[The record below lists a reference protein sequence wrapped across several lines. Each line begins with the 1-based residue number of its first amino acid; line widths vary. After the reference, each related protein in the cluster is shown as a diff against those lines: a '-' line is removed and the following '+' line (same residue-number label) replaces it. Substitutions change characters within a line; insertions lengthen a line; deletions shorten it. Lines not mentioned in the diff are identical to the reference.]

1 MIDLLLITDIPRV
14 RKIFSRLT
22 DDRNIRLRIANNL
35 EKGAE
40 ELTAEKPTV
49 VFVQTHLSGLS
60 ADIILM
66 HLKKKLGRKRTHF
79 VLLATTDQVS
89 RETIASYH
97 GHIDIALADDAVQLS
112 IRELL
117 ATLLAKP
124 ARKAATPSP
133 VHSTAGEQVPAIF
146 ATLPPAR
153 EIPPVITPL
162 SLPNLGST
170 AVQAPISDTTSQQT
184 TQELPGEPS
193 PQEQGIAYP
202 SRTPLSV
209 YSEFNSSFDS
219 AVEAMPPPTAV
230 NDNMQQQQRVWQS
243 LDRETPPPAAAP
255 TKRTFLLWLIPVVAV
270 VVVVTVLQQQRS
282 KPETIAI
289 KPSSAPV
296 IQPEPA
302 KPSPKPAVASAPAAG
317 ATAPATAVVTPPVV
331 ASPTVKT
338 PVAAAVPAVAA
349 KPPKTPAAQPT
360 TTPRLKKLPD
370 FIPRYG
376 FDKKYGAENPGW
388 ERYKG
393 QVTEFK
399 VLREGEAIKA
409 IQVLDRGG
417 RGVPESFM
425 KGVLRQLAKNPALV
439 VESTEK
445 KEGYQIQRGRLSET
459 QDVVYYRDSDGGRL
473 RGFVVTWR

>member
-66 HLKKKLGRKRTHF
+66 HLKKQLGRKRTHF

-97 GHIDIALADDAVQLS
+97 GHIDIALSDEAVQLS
-112 IRELL
+112 TRELL

-124 ARKAATPSP
+124 ARKAAAPSP
-133 VHSTAGEQVPAIF
+133 VPTTAGEPVPVTF
-146 ATLPPAR
+146 ASPAPAR

-170 AVQAPISDTTSQQT
+170 AVQAPIPDTASQQAS
-184 TQELPGEPS
+184 QELPVELS

-219 AVEAMPPPTAV
+219 AVETMPPPTAV
-230 NDNMQQQQRVWQS
+230 SDNMQQQQRVWKS
-243 LDRETPPPAAAP
+243 LDMETTLPVAAP

-282 KPETIAI
+282 KPEMIAI
-289 KPSSAPV
+289 KPASAPV

-302 KPSPKPAVASAPAAG
+302 KPSPKPAVPSAPAAG
-317 ATAPATAVVTPPVV
+317 ATAPAAAVVTPPVV
-331 ASPTVKT
+331 APPTVKT
-338 PVAAAVPAVAA
+338 PVAAPAPVLAP
-349 KPPKTPAAQPT
+349 KPPKPAPAPST

-376 FDKKYGAENPGW
+376 YDKKYGTENPGW

-399 VLREGEAIKA
+399 ILREGEGIKA

-425 KGVLRQLAKNPALV
+425 KGVLRQLAKNPVLL

-445 KEGYQIQRGRLSET
+445 KEGYQIQRGQLSET

-473 RGFVVTWR
+473 RGFVVTWH